1 MTGTIHNLAAHQR
14 RFARADAVLAGGVS
28 ATARIN
34 MAIGHPIYMERA
46 DGPYLFDA
54 DGQRFIDFN
63 LGNGAA
69 LLGHRHPAVQAAMIE
84 AVERGMLT
92 GSETEEH
99 ARLAEMLAACIP
111 SAERSRF
118 STAGTEAPMLAVR
131 VARAH
136 TGRRRIVKFEGHF
149 HGLYDAFMYNQK
161 APLATPDAPPTAESA
176 GMIGSAD
183 DTIVLPWN
191 DADRFVERIERDGES
206 IAAVICEPINYN
218 SGCIPPAPGFLHLL
232 REVTAAHGIVLI
244 FDEVLSG
251 FRTGIGGAQAY
262 YGVTPDMTTLAK
274 ALANGAPISA
284 TVGSAAVM
292 GAIRPGGA
300 VHSGTYSGNLFGVL
314 ASLATLGVLKQPQ
327 TYETLNSNADWF
339 YRELQGIFDRANL
352 PARIQGIGARFG
364 LFFGVD
370 PTVPIMTYAQ
380 AAAHDPAL
388 ASRFIGAALAHGVYI
403 HGYSAAYAP
412 GHAGISLAHTR
423 AVLSDALERLE
434 AVVSSEFEV
443 RGSK

>member
-1 MTGTIHNLAAHQR
+1 MTGTMHNLAAHRQ

-28 ATARIN
+28 ATLRIN
-34 MAIGHPIYMERA
+34 MAIGHPVYMERA
-46 DGPYLFDA
+46 DGPYLYDA

-69 LLGHRHPAVQAAMIE
+69 LLGHKHPAVQAAMIE
-84 AVERGMLT
+84 AVERGLLT

-99 ARLAEMLAACIP
+99 ARLAETLAACIP

-131 VARAH
+131 VARAY
-136 TGRRRIVKFEGHF
+136 TGRPRIVKFEGHF

-161 APLATPDAPPTAESA
+161 VPLATPDAPPTAESA
-176 GMIGSAD
+176 GMIGSPD
-183 DTIVLPWN
+183 DTRVLPWN
-191 DADRFVERIERDGES
+191 DADRFVAAIEREGET

-218 SGCIPPAPGFLHLL
+218 AGCIPPAPGFLQLL
-232 REVTAAHGIVLI
+232 REVTKAHGIVLI

-251 FRTGIGGAQAY
+251 FRTGVGGAQAY

-284 TVGSAAVM
+284 TAGSAAVM

-314 ASLATLGVLKQPQ
+314 ASLATLGVLREPG
-327 TYETLNSNADWF
+327 TYDALNANAEWF
-339 YRELQGIFDRANL
+339 YRELQGVFDHAGL
-352 PARIQGIGARFG
+352 PARVQGIGARFG
-364 LFFGVD
+364 LYFGVD
-370 PTVPIMTYAQ
+370 PAVPIVTYAQ
-380 AAAHDPAL
+380 AAAHDSAL
-388 ASRFIGAALAHGVYI
+388 AGRFIGAALARGVYI
-403 HGYSAAYAP
+403 HGYAAAYAP

-423 AVLSDALERLE
+423 AVLTDALERLE
-434 AVVSSEFEV
+434 AAAATVARTSSE
-443 RGSK
+443 

>member
-1 MTGTIHNLAAHQR
+1 
-14 RFARADAVLAGGVS
+14 
-28 ATARIN
+28 
-34 MAIGHPIYMERA
+34 
-46 DGPYLFDA
+46 
-54 DGQRFIDFN
+54 
-63 LGNGAA
+63 
-69 LLGHRHPAVQAAMIE
+69 
-84 AVERGMLT
+84 
-92 GSETEEH
+92 
-99 ARLAEMLAACIP
+99 LAEVLAACIP

-131 VARAH
+131 VARAY
-136 TGRRRIVKFEGHF
+136 TGRPRILKFEGHF

-161 APLATPDAPPTAESA
+161 VPLATPDAPPTAESA
-176 GMIGSAD
+176 GMIGSPN
-183 DTIVLPWN
+183 DTLVLPWN
-191 DADRFVERIERDGES
+191 DADRFVEVIEREGET

-218 SGCIPPAPGFLHLL
+218 AGCIPPAPGFLQLL
-232 REVTAAHGIVLI
+232 RDVTRAHGIVLI

-251 FRTGIGGAQAY
+251 FRTGVGGAQAY

-284 TVGSAAVM
+284 TVGSAGVM

-314 ASLATLGVLKQPQ
+314 ASLATLGVLTQPE

-339 YRELQGIFDRANL
+339 YGELQGVFDRTGL
-352 PARIQGIGARFG
+352 PARVQGIGARFG

-370 PTVPIMTYAQ
+370 PTVPIVTYAQ
-380 AAAHDPAL
+380 AAAHDSAL

-403 HGYSAAYAP
+403 HGYAAAYAP

-423 AVLSDALERLE
+423 AVLADALERLE
-434 AVVSSEFEV
+434 AAAREVVSSQ
-443 RGSK
+443 

>member
-1 MTGTIHNLAAHQR
+1 MTGTMHNLAAHQE

-28 ATARIN
+28 ATLRIN

-46 DGPYLFDA
+46 DGPYLYDA

-84 AVERGMLT
+84 AVERGLLT

-99 ARLAEMLAACIP
+99 ARLAEVLAACIP

-131 VARAH
+131 VARAY
-136 TGRRRIVKFEGHF
+136 TGRPRILKFEGHF

-161 APLATPDAPPTAESA
+161 VPLATPDAPPTAESA
-176 GMIGSAD
+176 GMIGSPN
-183 DTIVLPWN
+183 DTLVLPWN
-191 DADRFVERIERDGES
+191 DADRFVEVIEREGET

-218 SGCIPPAPGFLHLL
+218 AGCIPPAPGFLQLL
-232 REVTAAHGIVLI
+232 RDVTRAHGIVLI

-251 FRTGIGGAQAY
+251 FRTGVGGAQAY

-284 TVGSAAVM
+284 TVGSAGVM

-314 ASLATLGVLKQPQ
+314 ASLATLGVLTQPE

-339 YRELQGIFDRANL
+339 YGELQGVFDRTGL
-352 PARIQGIGARFG
+352 PARVQGIGARFG

-370 PTVPIMTYAQ
+370 PTVPIVTYAQ
-380 AAAHDPAL
+380 AAAHDSAL
-388 ASRFIGAALAHGVYI
+388 ASRFIGAALAQGVYI
-403 HGYSAAYAP
+403 HGYAAAYAP

-423 AVLSDALERLE
+423 AVLADALERLE
-434 AVVSSEFEV
+434 AAAREVVSSQ
-443 RGSK
+443 

>member
-1 MTGTIHNLAAHQR
+1 MTGTMHNLAAHQQ

-28 ATARIN
+28 ATLRIN
-34 MAIGHPIYMERA
+34 MAIGHPVYMERA
-46 DGPYLFDA
+46 DGPYLYDA

-84 AVERGMLT
+84 AVERGLLT

-99 ARLAEMLAACIP
+99 AQLAELLAACIP

-131 VARAH
+131 VARAY
-136 TGRRRIVKFEGHF
+136 TGRPRILKFEGHF

-161 APLATPDAPPTAESA
+161 VSLTTPDAPPTAESA
-176 GMIGSAD
+176 GMIGSPD
-183 DTIVLPWN
+183 DTLVLPWN
-191 DADRFVERIERDGES
+191 DADRFVQTIEREGAT

-218 SGCIPPAPGFLHLL
+218 AGCIPPAPGFLQLL
-232 REVTAAHGIVLI
+232 RDATRAHGIVLI

-251 FRTGIGGAQAY
+251 FRTGVGGAQTY

-292 GAIRPGGA
+292 AAIRPGGA

-314 ASLATLGVLKQPQ
+314 ASLATLGVLREPA
-327 TYETLNSNADWF
+327 TYQTLNANADWF
-339 YRELQGIFDRANL
+339 YRELQDVFDRTGL
-352 PARIQGIGARFG
+352 PARVQGIGARFG

-370 PTVPIMTYAQ
+370 PTVPIVTYAQ
-380 AAAHDPAL
+380 AAAHDSAL

-403 HGYSAAYAP
+403 HGYAAAYAP
-412 GHAGISLAHTR
+412 GHAGISLVHTR

-434 AVVSSEFEV
+434 AAAREVAKSE
-443 RGSK
+443 